1 MKKYTIIGGVMTLLL
16 VCTFIIAGS
25 TYASNSN
32 KNNGQGPKIE
42 MTEEMK
48 AIREQMDTA
57 IQNNDYETWKTLVS
71 EMPNG
76 PDGSKIDVTEENFA
90 NIVAKYN
97 ERVANDALREQV
109 KTAIENSDYAT
120 WQSLISQLP
129 NGTDMLAKI
138 ATEESFLKLVEAHKL
153 IEEGKAKI
161 EEGHA
166 IMEELGLPKEP
177 KPPFGDGRG
186 MNMGM
191 GKMMG
196 KFGHGEQPQEQE

>member
-1 MKKYTIIGGVMTLLL
+1 MTLLL

-32 KNNGQGPKIE
+32 KNNNGQSPKIE

-48 AIREQMDTA
+48 AVREQMDTA

-71 EMPNG
+71 KMPNG
-76 PDGSKIDVTEENFA
+76 PDGSKIDVTEETFA
-90 NIVAKYN
+90 KVVAKYQ
-97 ERVANDALREQV
+97 ERVANDALRDKV
-109 KTAIENSDYAT
+109 KAAIESSDYTT
-120 WQSLISQLP
+120 WQSLVSQLP
-129 NGTDMLAKI
+129 NGSDMLAKI
-138 ATEESFLKLVEAHKL
+138 TEANFPKLVEANKL

-161 EEGHA
+161 DEGHA

-177 KPPFGDGRG
+177 KPPVGDDHG
-186 MNMGM
+186 MGM

-196 KFGHGEQPQEQE
+196 RFGQVDEQAQDQK